1 MGSLT
6 CELRMLIRLVGL
18 AFIVRGAKDIRIAVE
33 GYGKLL
39 NLELKGVEDMNHKEE
54 VILVIVMVAV
64 GLLLVACLVLNF
76 NWKYCCKDGKNKHS
90 KAIGTHGDGHI
101 SISSTDG
108 SVRNAPNLV

>member
-1 MGSLT
+1 MQ
-6 CELRMLIRLVGL
+6 
-18 AFIVRGAKDIRIAVE
+18 
-33 GYGKLL
+33 LL